1 LHLFILFV
9 KDYFSLHLLRYQDVC
24 QVVAVWGVDFIVMN
38 LQVFTRFKEMQE
50 LKGGVSK
57 NINITEV

>member
-1 LHLFILFV
+1 LHLFTLSV

-24 QVVAVWGVDFIVMN
+24 QVVAVWGVDFIVVN
-38 LQVFTRFKEMQE
+38 LQVFTRFKDIQKM
-50 LKGGVSK
+50 KGGVSK

>member
-1 LHLFILFV
+1 
-9 KDYFSLHLLRYQDVC
+9 VC
-24 QVVAVWGVDFIVMN
+24 QVVAVWGFDFIVEN
-38 LQVFTRFKEMQE
+38 LQVVTSFKDIQE